1 MEGTSMAKIQTGAD
15 VKSQF
20 KPLSE
25 AALQASTD
33 DASFRKGQDYY
44 LNHAIVEPIL
54 SESVLRAFCHG
65 SSGSPYRVE
74 ATLLPAGEK
83 SANTLA
89 SADCS
94 CPRGGFCKH
103 LVALLLIWLHQ
114 PECFVVRSGLMGR
127 LSTKSREELLALLQ
141 QLMQRQP
148 DIAPL
153 VEVLIELPLTPT
165 AQGKK
170 RPGQGRERTLD
181 PSTIQSQVA
190 SAFYDAGDGWEAA
203 GRAAR
208 ELDRLCEI
216 GHSFAE
222 ASQWANA
229 QVVYA
234 TVAEQ
239 TMHYYERLQDEG
251 QLAGVIDDCVAG
263 LIACLEA
270 QAYLPQGEQLDDMER
285 EELLTTLFDLWKSGH
300 SYGLDEADIPDAI
313 SHHVTEQERT
323 MVERWVRQEMRQ
335 GQNYASK
342 WQNRRVIDFLAA
354 LNEAVQLSDED
365 LLEEYRKASLYP
377 ELTSRLLQLG
387 REKEALAVA
396 KETLT
401 EPAEVTRFAEQLLSA
416 SETWRAEALAFVE
429 TRLKEAIQGSA
440 GKSQD
445 FTGTR
450 TIDTYRRWL
459 GERYRQ
465 SGKIG
470 LALEMEH
477 ARFQASPDETTYRT
491 VRSTAQLAGQSEQ
504 VWSGLRPRLIRTL
517 EQQNRWGPLVSIY
530 LDEGEIG
537 QALAALA
544 RMERPSSPSPYG
556 YGYSTQSAPGHYQ
569 LQVARAAEQ
578 QYPDEAIRLYKSVVQ
593 KLIDGRGRGNYQQAV
608 DHLTHVKHL
617 YQKQGRE
624 SEWQAYVTNLRN
636 GNKSL
641 RALKEEL
648 DKKGL

>member
-1 MEGTSMAKIQTGAD
+1 MAKVQTGAD
-15 VKSQF
+15 RKSQF

-25 AALQASTD
+25 ADIQASTD
-33 DASFRKGQDYY
+33 DASFRKGHDYY
-44 LNHAIVEPIL
+44 LNHAIVEPTL

-83 SANTLA
+83 SAHMLA
-89 SADCS
+89 SAECS

-103 LVALLLIWLHQ
+103 LVALLLTWLYQ
-114 PECFVVRSGLMGR
+114 PEYFVVRSGLIGR
-127 LSTKSREELLALLQ
+127 LSTKSREELLALLE

-148 DIAPL
+148 DIEPL
-153 VEVLIELPLTPT
+153 VEVLIELPLAPT
-165 AQGKK
+165 AQEKKQPGK
-170 RPGQGRERTLD
+170 GRERTLD
-181 PSTIQSQVA
+181 PSAIQRQVA
-190 SAFYDAGDGWEAA
+190 SAFYDAGDEWEAA

-270 QAYLPQGEQLDDMER
+270 QAHLPQGEQLDDIER

-300 SYGLDEADIPDAI
+300 SYGLAETDIPDVMA
-313 SHHVTEQERT
+313 HNVTEQERT

-335 GQNYASK
+335 GQDYASK

-354 LNEAVQLSDED
+354 LNEAVQFSDED
-365 LLEEYRKASLYP
+365 LLEEYRKAGLYP
-377 ELTSRLLQLG
+377 EQTSHLLQLG
-387 REKEALAVA
+387 REKEALEVA

-401 EPAEVTRFAEQLLSA
+401 EPAEVMGFAEQLLSA
-416 SETWRAEALAFVE
+416 SETWRAEALTFVE
-429 TRLKEAIQGSA
+429 TRLKEAVQALG

-450 TIDTYRRWL
+450 TVDTYRRWL

-465 SGKIG
+465 YGKIG
-470 LALEMEH
+470 LALEMER
-477 ARFQASPDETTYRT
+477 ARFQANPDDGTYRS
-491 VRSTAQLAGQSEQ
+491 VRSVAQLPEQ
-504 VWSGLRPRLIRTL
+504 PEKLWSGLRPRLIQTL
-517 EQQNRWGPLVSIY
+517 EQQNRWAALVSVY
-530 LDEGEIG
+530 LDEGEVG

-544 RMERPSSPSPYG
+544 KMEQQPGPSL
-556 YGYSTQSAPGHYQ
+556 YGYSYHSAPSHYQ
-569 LQVARAAEQ
+569 IQVAKAAEEH
-578 QYPDEAIRLYKSVVQ
+578 YPDEAIRLYKSVVQ

-608 DHLTHVKHL
+608 DHLTHVKQL
-617 YQKQGRE
+617 YQKQERE
-624 SEWQAYVTNLRN
+624 AEWQAYVTNLRN

>member
-1 MEGTSMAKIQTGAD
+1 MEETIMAKIQTGAD

-20 KPLSE
+20 KLLSE
-25 AALQASTD
+25 ATIQAFTD
-33 DASFRKGQDYY
+33 DASFQKGYSYY
-44 LNHAIVEPIL
+44 LNHAIVQPTLSEPI
-54 SESVLRAFCHG
+54 LRAFCHG
-65 SSGSPYRVE
+65 SSVDPYRVE
-74 ATLLPAGEK
+74 ATLISTHDK
-83 SANTLA
+83 SSNKLILG
-89 SADCS
+89 SCS

-103 LVALLLIWLHQ
+103 LVALLLTWIHH
-114 PECFVVRSGLMGR
+114 PERFEVRLGLLGR
-127 LSTKSREELLALLQ
+127 LQEKSHEELLALLEH
-141 QLMQRQP
+141 LLQRQP
-148 DIAPL
+148 D
-153 VEVLIELPLTPT
+153 VESLIELLIELPLATTVPEEKLPG
-165 AQGKK
+165 AGRK
-170 RPGQGRERTLD
+170 RTVD
-181 PSTIQSQVA
+181 PSIIQSQVA

-229 QVVYA
+229 QVIYA

-251 QLAGVIDDCVAG
+251 QLAGVVDDCVAG
-263 LIACLEA
+263 LTACLEA
-270 QAYLPQGEQLDDMER
+270 QAHLPQEEQLDDMER

-300 SYGLDEADIPDAI
+300 SYGLDETDIPDVMA
-313 SHHVTEQERT
+313 HHVTEQERT

-335 GQNYASK
+335 GLDYASK

-354 LNEAVQLSDED
+354 LNDAVQLSDEA
-365 LLEEYRKASLYP
+365 LLEEYRKAGLYP
-377 ELTSRLLQLG
+377 ELTSHLLQLG

-401 EPAEVTRFAEQLLSA
+401 EPAEVTSFAEQLLSA
-416 SETWRAEALAFVE
+416 GEMWRAEALAFVE
-429 TRLKEAIQGSA
+429 TRLKEAVQALG

-450 TIDTYRRWL
+450 TVDTYRRWL

-465 SGKIG
+465 DGKIG
-470 LALEMEH
+470 PALEMER
-477 ARFQASPDETTYRT
+477 ARFQANPDETTYRA
-491 VRSTAQLAGQSEQ
+491 VRSTAQFAGQPEQ
-504 VWSGLRPRLIRTL
+504 VWSGLRPRLIQTL

-530 LDEGEIG
+530 LDEGEVG

-544 RMERPSSPSPYG
+544 KMERPSSPSPYG
-556 YGYSTQSAPGHYQ
+556 YGYGAQSVPGQYQ
-569 LQVARAAEQ
+569 LQVARAAAE

-608 DHLTHVKHL
+608 DHLTHVKQL
-617 YQKQGRE
+617 YQKQERE
-624 SEWQAYVTNLRN
+624 AEWQAYVTNLRN